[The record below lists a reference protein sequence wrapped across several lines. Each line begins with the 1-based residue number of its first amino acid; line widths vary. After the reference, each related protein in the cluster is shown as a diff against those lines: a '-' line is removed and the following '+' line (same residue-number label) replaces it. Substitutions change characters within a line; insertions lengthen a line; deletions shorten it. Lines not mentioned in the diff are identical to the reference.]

1 MIKAEF
7 TKAEGDYIRL
17 DITGHAGQA
26 RIGQDIICS
35 AASIL
40 AYTLA
45 QTVTYLHK
53 QGWLR
58 AKPVISLKSGRGT
71 ICCSPKRDYFEECLM
86 AFFEIEVGYSLLN
99 HNYPKHVELKMFG
112 DPEKDKV

>member
-1 MIKAEF
+1 MVKAEF

-17 DITGHAGQA
+17 DVNGHAGQA
-26 RIGQDIICS
+26 AIGHDVVCS

-45 QTVTYLHK
+45 QTITYLHK

-58 AKPVISLKSGRGT
+58 VKPVITLKSGRGT
-71 ICCSPKRDYFEECLM
+71 ICCHPKDEYFAECLM
-86 AFFEIEVGYSLLN
+86 AFFQAEVGYSLLAE
-99 HNYPKHVELKMFG
+99 NYPKYVDLKMFG
-112 DPEKDKV
+112 EAE